1 MGRRGW
7 TIIVL
12 FALAVLLVRAIQTQD
27 FAPLIIG
34 CVLGAAIGLSG
45 RAQQRSE

>member
-12 FALAVLLVRAIQTQD
+12 FALAVLLVRAIQTED

-34 CVLGAAIGLSG
+34 CVIGTAIGLSG
-45 RAQQRSE
+45 RFLDRAD